1 MVFISDSLT
10 VVLIGDWNKLYIQP
24 DWMAKNIYEKE
35 EIEIGVNG
43 QGSEFSVSYRCNN
56 VVISPDQG
64 KVIFS
69 VTNTDKM
76 TLENISHCI
85 NNFLNKAYTTEI
97 FAYGINGKFID
108 EDGSNFAEVVDNM
121 LDASRILENGY
132 EIMETK
138 ISRTLSKNGK
148 IINIDS
154 NLVNAGLEIHF
165 NEHHPNPKETPV
177 FSFEVLNGF
186 IEDCSE
192 IVKGLGYE
200 LEGDE

>member
-35 EIEIGVNG
+35 EIEIGVKG

-85 NNFLNKAYTTEI
+85 NNFLTKAYTTEI

>member
-10 VVLIGDWNKLYIQP
+10 VVLIGDWKKLNIQP